1 MWLLFLVPACV
12 VAVLACLRLVR
23 AAASAD
29 ASVGLTEEE
38 TDQVAIGLYETA
50 YLAGGPERVVDLAL
64 VLMNGRGRLH
74 LAHTGWTTVVDPQG
88 RSRLERALISEIG
101 PEGQCRTAELRE
113 ALSEHPTV
121 AEIGARLSL
130 AGLATPAGI
139 RESTMLA
146 VRQVRQALLLS
157 AVLLVAAMTLTG
169 PGRHDSAATLAWF
182 SLPLILTTGT
192 LLMARVDV
200 HPYTRWAA
208 PAGDQVLR
216 ELRRRP
222 RRASSEGA
230 GTRDAER
237 LLLTA
242 VAIDGAD
249 ALQDAR
255 LRMALRG

>member
-29 ASVGLTEEE
+29 ALAGLVEEE
-38 TDQVAIGLYETA
+38 AEQVAIGLYETA

-64 VLMNGRGRLH
+64 VLMNSRGRLH
-74 LAHTGWTTVVDPQG
+74 LAHTGWTTVVDPHG

-101 PEGQCRTAELRE
+101 PEGQCRTTELRE

-130 AGLATPAGI
+130 AGLATPAAI
-139 RESTMLA
+139 RESTLLA

-157 AVLLVAAMTLTG
+157 AVLLVAAMTLTE
-169 PGRHDSAATLAWF
+169 PGHQQGAATLAWF

-208 PAGDQVLR
+208 PAGDEVLR

-222 RRASSEGA
+222 RRSSGA
-230 GTRDAER
+230 GASDAER
-237 LLLTA
+237 RLLTA

-249 ALQDAR
+249 AHPDAR